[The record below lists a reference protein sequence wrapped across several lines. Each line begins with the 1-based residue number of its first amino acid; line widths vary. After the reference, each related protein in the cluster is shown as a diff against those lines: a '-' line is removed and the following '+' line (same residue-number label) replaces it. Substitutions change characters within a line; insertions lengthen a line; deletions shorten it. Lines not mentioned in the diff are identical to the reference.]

1 MIPAAFG
8 YARPS
13 SIDEAIGM
21 LRDDGDVK
29 VLAGG
34 QSLLPLLKLRLAA
47 TGRLV
52 DIGRIAELRGIREL
66 SNGSVSIGA
75 LTTYRDLLDSPM
87 AMYYACL
94 REAVPRIADD
104 QVRNRG
110 TVGGSVAHADPA
122 SDLPAVFL
130 ALDAT
135 FICRGAGGERA
146 IPATDFFQGPFQTA
160 LQETEILTEIRLPA
174 GSEELGS
181 AYRKLAQPASGY
193 SIVGVAAVIGL
204 SGGSIS
210 RAQIGVTGVGEAAYR
225 ATAVEQ
231 ALVGGPATADAV
243 AAAAAHGA
251 DGQEVASDIH
261 ADREYRA
268 EMAKVYVRRAIEGAI
283 EKLG

>member
-1 MIPAAFG
+1 VIPAAFA
-8 YARPS
+8 YSRPS
-13 SIDEAIGM
+13 SIDEAIGI

-47 TGRLV
+47 PGRLV

-66 SNGSVSIGA
+66 SDGTISIGA
-75 LTTYRDLLDSPM
+75 LTTYRDLLDSPK

-94 REAVPRIADD
+94 REAVPHIADV

-110 TVGGSVAHADPA
+110 TVGGSLAHADPA

-135 FICRGAGGERA
+135 FIVRGASGERS
-146 IPATDFFQGPFQTA
+146 IPATSFFEGPFQTA
-160 LQETEILTEIRLPA
+160 IRDTEILTEIRVPA
-174 GSEELGS
+174 GSEKLGS

-204 SGGSIS
+204 SNGSIS
-210 RAQIGVTGVGEAAYR
+210 QAQIGVTGVGEVAYR
-225 ATAVEQ
+225 ATAVEK

-243 AAAAAHGA
+243 AAAAAHAA

-268 EMAKVYVRRAIEGAI
+268 EMASVYVRRAIEGAI